1 MLHKLHYLKI
11 CAVLDCWS
19 KVNTEFFWP
28 KNVYFNFWLLCIEYF
43 NDTYM
48 SPVMIRYSKYQNGG
62 VQLKYLFETSRVH
75 QGQMK

>member
-1 MLHKLHYLKI
+1 
-11 CAVLDCWS
+11 
-19 KVNTEFFWP
+19 
-28 KNVYFNFWLLCIEYF
+28 
-43 NDTYM
+43 M